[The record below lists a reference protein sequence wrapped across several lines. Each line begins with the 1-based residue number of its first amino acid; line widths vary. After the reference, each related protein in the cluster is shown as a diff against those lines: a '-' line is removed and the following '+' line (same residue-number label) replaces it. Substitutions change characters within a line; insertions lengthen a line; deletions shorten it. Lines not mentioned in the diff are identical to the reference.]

1 MAYEMRAGQ
10 GSAFGN
16 RDRKEDWHA
25 DFRGKVMLPDG
36 KVHYLDVWVKKTKNG
51 DDWVSVKV
59 GNETVADQPKQDAHS
74 QAKSNG
80 YQPQSVS
87 INDME
92 SDVPF

>member
-10 GSAFGN
+10 GSAFKN

-36 KVHYLDVWVKKTKNG
+36 SVHYLDVWVKKTKAG

-59 GNETVADQPKQDAHS
+59 GNQTQADVPKASTHDQ
-74 QAKSNG
+74 QKSNG
-80 YQPQSVS
+80 YQPQAMGELKDD
-87 INDME
+87 I
-92 SDVPF
+92 PF